1 MRRINRFY
9 SKTLTCLIDSRALR
23 GTDEYGE
30 EERGEGEL
38 KNRVVKVDVVRG
50 RGEEGVQLRVG
61 EVDMQELWGGV
72 DQGDRREGRSNK
84 LAYHPGW

>member
-1 MRRINRFY
+1 M
-9 SKTLTCLIDSRALR
+9 TCLIDSRALR
-23 GTDEYGE
+23 GTDEHGE

-61 EVDMQELWGGV
+61 EVDVQELWRGV
-72 DQGDRREGRSNK
+72 DQGDR
-84 LAYHPGW
+84 

>member
-1 MRRINRFY
+1 M
-9 SKTLTCLIDSRALR
+9 TCLIDSRALR
-23 GTDEYGE
+23 GTDEHGE

-61 EVDMQELWGGV
+61 EVDVQEFWRGV
-72 DQGDRREGRSNK
+72 DQGDR
-84 LAYHPGW
+84 